1 MNGVLLE
8 KKGHHAKQQSVLVM
22 PTAKKKKII
31 ANKFMQLKYS

>member
-22 PTAKKKKII
+22 PTAKKKII